1 MMGVRF
7 ALGKSTSISARQ
19 LPLQKPQV
27 LSLSAF
33 AAKSGALDFI
43 AG

>member
-33 AAKSGALDFI
+33 AAKSDALDFI